1 MKLDIS
7 SFKLLFVLRLLKK
20 LPSSPTLDHSLARSL
35 RQFWCETSEH
45 CRSKWKSH
53 PQVHTD
59 YVSEPGSV
67 AWTVICLLPICFDEI
82 LRNKGKGGK
91 RYDSRFIC
99 LVSLVCLTLLCV
111 ILNWFL
117 NEQVVRNFRIR
128 PLNDLVRICFVVL
141 HDQELQAQ
149 FNLIGA
155 LTPRFLRFLC
165 LLAFTGFFFSLL
177 GMSFFPE
184 RSSKEGEEFFSS
196 LGQALWS
203 FELLLTT
210 NNLPSL
216 LVVAF
221 QQDQSSVLY
230 IVFWIV
236 VGQFYFSNL
245 ILAVV
250 YDGYQE
256 QKRLYLSKT
265 RAYYAANLEL
275 AFSFL
280 AEETRSTAVGDGP
293 KPVYFD
299 DPDEERIESGLT
311 AEAARVL
318 DEDLDVTGSLEPL
331 AVVTYGAVSH
341 MLEELQA
348 LHCSDLYALRTTAST
363 AATTGLG
370 NFARFNSAPSLSND
384 AENPLLHVLAA
395 QPLSASVDRKQF
407 AFICQ
412 LIQMRFLSQQQFDSR
427 SCEKAARP
435 QNGCLQRWLPEIIE
449 TAAYRRL
456 RGFVWSKAFE
466 RVFSLILVL
475 NLGAIVLELQ
485 GAPLYDQT
493 LLITTIFVCIYAS
506 EVLLL
511 VTVKGWAW
519 YWLSSRRRIE
529 FIAIGLCAVLLPLC
543 FTAGIDSDET
553 KTGRVRLLRF
563 LLVARC
569 VPTIRLLSFVGEY
582 SVFARASLAILPR
595 GYQMLKV
602 LFIVMFVLA
611 VLGQQLYGGHISF
624 KSPELKDTEYIENN
638 FEVLNFNDM
647 ASSLILCLQLLVVN
661 DFDIIVD
668 GFVALSSRWARL
680 FFSVVYLTGV
690 LLILNVRLLGLMMRL
705 LATFLLCVA
714 VLC

>member
-1 MKLDIS
+1 M
-7 SFKLLFVLRLLKK
+7 
-20 LPSSPTLDHSLARSL
+20 
-35 RQFWCETSEH
+35 
-45 CRSKWKSH
+45 
-53 PQVHTD
+53 
-59 YVSEPGSV
+59 
-67 AWTVICLLPICFDEI
+67 
-82 LRNKGKGGK
+82 
-91 RYDSRFIC
+91 
-99 LVSLVCLTLLCV
+99 CLTLLCV

-128 PLNDLVRICFVVL
+128 PRTTWFEFASWCSTTRNFK
-141 HDQELQAQ
+141 Q

-331 AVVTYGAVSH
+331 GVVTRCGEPHAGGAAGA
-341 MLEELQA
+341 A
-348 LHCSDLYALRTTAST
+348 LLDLYTLKTTAST
-363 AATTGLG
+363 AATTGSPT
-370 NFARFNSAPSLSND
+370 ARFNGASLSND
-384 AENPLLHVLAA
+384 AENMLHVLAA
-395 QPLSASVDRKQF
+395 QPLSASIDRKQF

-493 LLITTIFVCIYAS
+493 LLITTIFVCIYAF

-529 FIAIGLCAVLLPLC
+529 FVAIGLCAVLLPLC

-690 LLILNVRLLGLMMRL
+690 LLILNVRLQLYSG
-705 LATFLLCVA
+705 
-714 VLC
+714 